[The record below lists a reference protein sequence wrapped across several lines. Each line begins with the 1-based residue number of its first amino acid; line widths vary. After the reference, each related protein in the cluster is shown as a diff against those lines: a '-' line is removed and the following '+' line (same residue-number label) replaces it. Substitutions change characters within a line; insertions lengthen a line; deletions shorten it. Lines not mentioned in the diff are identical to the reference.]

1 MTQTKKMA
9 VEQYIPDTAKAAIF
23 ELDDVIYPKRDYL
36 LQVYY
41 LFAQF
46 LEYTEAHPPASE
58 LVDFLKKS
66 YEHHGE
72 EGLFAKAMAVFGIP
86 SHYEENFDRLHRQAQ
101 LPVELL
107 LYPEVEQLMQG
118 LRDAGTPIVVY
129 TPGEP
134 LMQLNKLKHIKW
146 NGLDRVLRAYF
157 RDELVQRGQEPMA
170 YLLGQLGIADTQ
182 TVYVGKN
189 GAPEGYAGHHLPIS
203 TLLGATKEQ

>member
-1 MTQTKKMA
+1 MA
-9 VEQYIPDTAKAAIF
+9 LEQYIQEKPKAVIF

-46 LEYTEAHPPASE
+46 LEYTETHPPATE
-58 LVDFLKKS
+58 LVEFLKKS

-86 SHYEENFDRLHRQAQ
+86 GDYETNFERLHHQAH

-107 LYPEVEQLMQG
+107 LYPEVETFMQQL
-118 LRDAGTPIVVY
+118 REAGTPLLIF

-157 RDELVQRGQEPMA
+157 EDELTQRGEEPLA
-170 YLLGQLGIADTQ
+170 YVLRELGIEASE
-182 TVYVGKN
+182 TVYVGKD
-189 GAPEGYAGHHLPIS
+189 GPPKAYGGRY
-203 TLLGATKEQ
+203 LGIDTVLGNADR

>member
-1 MTQTKKMA
+1 MA
-9 VEQYIPDTAKAAIF
+9 LEQYIQEKPTAVIF

-46 LEYTEAHPPASE
+46 LEYTEAHPPAGE
-58 LVDFLKKS
+58 LVEFLKKS

-86 SHYEENFDRLHRQAQ
+86 GDYETNFDRLHLQAH

-107 LYPEVEQLMQG
+107 LYPEVEAFMQE
-118 LRDAGTPIVVY
+118 LRAAGTPILIF

-157 RDELVQRGQEPMA
+157 QDELVQRGEAPLD
-170 YLLGQLGIADTQ
+170 YVLGELGIGAEH
-182 TVYVGKN
+182 TVYVGKD
-189 GAPEGYAGHHLPIS
+189 GPPEAYGGRYVDIES
-203 TLLGATKEQ
+203 VLGNTRH

>member
-1 MTQTKKMA
+1 MLHKRLNQIGFDDSNKKMA

-23 ELDDVIYPKRDYL
+23 ELDEVIYPKRDYL

-72 EGLFAKAMAVFGIP
+72 EGLFAKAIDVFGIP
-86 SHYEENFDRLHRQAQ
+86 SHYEVNFDRLHRQAQ

-107 LYPEVEQLMQG
+107 LYPAVEQL
-118 LRDAGTPIVVY
+118 
-129 TPGEP
+129 
-134 LMQLNKLKHIKW
+134 
-146 NGLDRVLRAYF
+146 
-157 RDELVQRGQEPMA
+157 
-170 YLLGQLGIADTQ
+170 
-182 TVYVGKN
+182 
-189 GAPEGYAGHHLPIS
+189 
-203 TLLGATKEQ
+203 

>member
-1 MTQTKKMA
+1 MEA
-9 VEQYIPDTAKAAIF
+9 VIF

-41 LFAQF
+41 LFGQF
-46 LEYTEAHPPASE
+46 LEYTENHPSASE

-86 SHYEENFDRLHRQAQ
+86 GHYETNFDRLHRQAQ

-107 LYPEVEQLMQG
+107 LHPEVEELMQA
-118 LRDAGTPIVVY
+118 LREVGTSLLIF

-134 LMQLNKLKHIKW
+134 LMQLNKLKHMKW

-157 RDELVQRGQEPMA
+157 EDELTQRGERPLA
-170 YLLGQLGIADTQ
+170 YLLDQLGIAAEDTA
-182 TVYVGKN
+182 YVGKI
-189 GAPEGYAGHHLPIS
+189 GAPKDYAGHYVPVS
-203 TLLGATKEQ
+203 ALLGAKED

>member
-1 MTQTKKMA
+1 MA
-9 VEQYIPDTAKAAIF
+9 LKQHIPDTVNAVIF

-46 LEYTEAHPPASE
+46 LEYTETHPPASE

-72 EGLFAKAMAVFGIP
+72 EGLFAKSMAVFGI
-86 SHYEENFDRLHRQAQ
+86 SGQYETNFDRLHRQAQ
-101 LPVELL
+101 LPAALF
-107 LYPEVEQLMQG
+107 LYPEVEELMQA
-118 LRDAGTPIVVY
+118 LREDGTSLLIF

-134 LMQLNKLKHIKW
+134 LMQLNKLKHIQW

-157 RDELVQRGQEPMA
+157 EDELKQRGEQPLA
-170 YLLGQLGIADTQ
+170 YLLSELGIAAEDTA
-182 TVYVGKN
+182 YIGKN
-189 GAPEGYAGHHLPIS
+189 GAPQDYAGHYLPVS
-203 TLLGATKEQ
+203 TVLGTKEN